1 MRKTLAAV
9 ALLPVSALAQT
20 TATLPDGQG
29 QISHVDLGS
38 AERIEVLRGPFSAL
52 YGNSSG
58 GVLQVFTEEGQG
70 APTLTLS
77 GAAGSDDTV
86 RVGAKLTGAG
96 GGIGYVADVSR
107 FRTDGYRDHSA
118 VRRDI
123 GNVKL
128 TGQPDSASKL
138 TVVANSVALP

>member
-20 TATLPDGQG
+20 TATLPPVVITATRVETPPFDVPAA
-29 QISHVDLGS
+29 ID
-38 AERIEVLRGPFSAL
+38 RI
-52 YGNSSG
+52 G
-58 GVLQVFTEEGQG
+58 G
-70 APTLTLS
+70 
-77 GAAGSDDTV
+77 DTV

-128 TGQPDSASKL
+128 TGQPDSSSKL
-138 TVVANSVALP
+138 TVVANSVALPKAEDPLGLTRAQWDANP